1 MAGTGIKDVV
11 ARSGA
16 PIGSLYHYFPGGKT
30 QLVSESVQI
39 NADKSRRL
47 LSKFFD
53 GKQTGAAALRSLFH
67 TAADGFERA
76 GGNKGCAVGAV
87 TLDLMPDDAALREI
101 CKSTFD
107 DWVAIVAPCVPFAD
121 ARAQLKRHHG
131 RCFKMGWKKKAN
143 FRLEQR
149 RRPQVP
155 RGSAAIVFRIVDT
168 SWFGNRGRSWGIFR
182 RWRMRRAGRFIC
194 CSHRRIR

>member
-1 MAGTGIKDVV
+1 MLREVGMAGTGIKDVV

-53 GKQTGAAALRSLFH
+53 GKQTGAAALRALFH

-76 GGNKGCAVGAV
+76 GGKGCAVGAV
-87 TLDLMPDDAALREI
+87 TLDLRPDDAALREI
-101 CKSTFD
+101 CKSTLD
-107 DWVAIVAPCVPFAD
+107 DWVAIVAPRVPFAD
-121 ARAQLKRHHG
+121 ERARRGFAMTAVAALEG
-131 RCFKMGWKKKAN
+131 AFVLAKAARSGEP
-143 FRLEQR
+143 FRDIGDSLAAMISGTTR
-149 RRPQVP
+149 RR
-155 RGSAAIVFRIVDT
+155 R
-168 SWFGNRGRSWGIFR
+168 
-182 RWRMRRAGRFIC
+182 
-194 CSHRRIR
+194 

>member
-1 MAGTGIKDVV
+1 MREMSKPARSSARTRLLAAAEDMLREVGMAGTGIKDVV

-67 TAADGFERA
+67 SAADGFERA

-107 DWVAIVAPCVPFAD
+107 DWVAIVAPCVPFPD
-121 ARAQLKRHHG
+121 ERARRGFAITAVAALEG
-131 RCFKMGWKKKAN
+131 AFVLAKAARSGEP
-143 FRLEQR
+143 FREVGDSLAAMISGTTRTR
-149 RRPQVP
+149 R
-155 RGSAAIVFRIVDT
+155 
-168 SWFGNRGRSWGIFR
+168 
-182 RWRMRRAGRFIC
+182 
-194 CSHRRIR
+194 